1 MEWGRCHG
9 KGGVSDDVSTVSVH
23 PDVINVVTCNVGIGC
38 STLSHHHLYKEKLEN
53 LVKIALADRLPELQ
67 NIPTSTDDE
76 NDSDDGSDGQDT
88 SKGKGVETS
97 SLKKIRVLH
106 MKIRRKVRAEAWT
119 NETAEVW
126 HEVKEA
132 MIREREGVSE
142 IKGDE
147 DKVGLDRSPESREL

>member
-1 MEWGRCHG
+1 MSGAS
-9 KGGVSDDVSTVSVH
+9 KGSKTR
-23 PDVINVVTCNVGIGC
+23 VTT
-38 STLSHHHLYKEKLEN
+38 STLGLLNPRKRQHMRQEQEVYHHLYKEKLEN

-97 SLKKIRVLH
+97 SLKKIRALR
-106 MKIRRKVRAEAWT
+106 MKIRCEVRAEAWT
-119 NETAEVW
+119 NETAEVRR
-126 HEVKEA
+126 EVKEA

-147 DKVGLDRSPESREL
+147 DKVGLDQSPES

>member
-1 MEWGRCHG
+1 MRNNGRKMSG
-9 KGGVSDDVSTVSVH
+9 TSKGSKTR
-23 PDVINVVTCNVGIGC
+23 VTT
-38 STLSHHHLYKEKLEN
+38 STLSLLNPRKCQHMCQEQEVYHHLYKEKLEN

-76 NDSDDGSDGQDT
+76 NDSDDNSDGQDM

-97 SLKKIRVLH
+97 SLKKIRALH
-106 MKIRRKVRAEAWT
+106 MKIRCEVRAEAWT
-119 NETAEVW
+119 NETAEVQR
-126 HEVKEA
+126 EVKEA